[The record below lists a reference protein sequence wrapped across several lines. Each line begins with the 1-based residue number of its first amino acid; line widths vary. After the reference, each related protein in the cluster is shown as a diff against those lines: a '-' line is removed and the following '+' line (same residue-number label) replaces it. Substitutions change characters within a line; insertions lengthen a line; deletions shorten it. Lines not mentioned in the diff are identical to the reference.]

1 MNTIDYNAY
10 YRAGLLDGFQSRG
23 MTEKQA
29 EFFVKQLELD
39 ATGSMNREAFE
50 EGYKEAMAKSAK
62 GFAVVPVDDVEDE
75 DTEAEE
81 PEADNES
88 IWDKMKRWGL
98 MAGIG
103 AAGFGLGRYSR
114 DIANFGENVV
124 NSVYNKV
131 NSEGTTERNNAA
143 SAVP

>member
-62 GFAVVPVDDVEDE
+62 GFAVVPVDDVEDADADE
-75 DTEAEE
+75 EE

-114 DIANFGENVV
+114 DIANFGSNLLGQAGESV
-124 NSVYNKV
+124 NADA
-131 NSEGTTERNNAA
+131 RRDAA
-143 SAVP
+143 SSAPAVP